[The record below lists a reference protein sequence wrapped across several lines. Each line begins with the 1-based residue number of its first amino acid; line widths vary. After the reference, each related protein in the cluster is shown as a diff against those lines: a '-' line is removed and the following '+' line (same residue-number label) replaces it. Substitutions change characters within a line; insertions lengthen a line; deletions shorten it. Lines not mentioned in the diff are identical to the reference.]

1 MSASISS
8 PGPMPNGSVFAER
21 MLATRP
27 PQSASTPREFQE
39 VLLDAL
45 GETNRLESESQAAIA
60 QGLTGGDLTNA
71 EVMASARKA
80 DLALRMML
88 QVRNKLV
95 DAYREVQQMRM

>member
-8 PGPMPNGSVFAER
+8 LGPMPNGSVLAER
-21 MLATRP
+21 MQVTRLP
-27 PQSASTPREFQE
+27 NAAAPREFQD
-39 VLLDAL
+39 VLLEAL

-60 QGLTGGDLTNA
+60 EGLTGGDLTNA

>member
-1 MSASISS
+1 MSASISNF
-8 PGPMPNGSVFAER
+8 GPMPTGSALAER
-21 MLATRP
+21 MEATRLP
-27 PQSASTPREFQE
+27 GAAAGPRGFQD

-45 GETNRLESESQAAIA
+45 SETNRLEGESQAAIA
-60 QGLTGGDLTNA
+60 EGLTGGDLTNA

-80 DLALRMML
+80 DLALRMMI